1 MAMAED
7 GRFGFDL
14 LETGTCGHLE
24 LVPSHGESQ
33 ASPADLF
40 PKLTLPCGLPP
51 VLPTL
56 EEEVKKYLTRIEDLS
71 VHNNVPSHSQIER
84 TPNYGRLLHMDLCP
98 VQTTI
103 RVERDKAT
111 GQLKSY
117 TEELIPDAAET
128 SRTSLSLRR
137 APDVDNQRVKDDVR
151 GSNIN
156 LPFWPGGMDDDKDL
170 FSLEPEK
177 SENEGSPAVDLDL
190 DDASKYLTTPP
201 GFKCGMTFDTNSAP
215 LDGQPDK
222 SAGGAS
228 DANVVINLAD
238 IMAGVEDFD
247 LGDSDGEEEAADKA
261 DDSQGLMEHKPE
273 DNLTRSESLEKLI
286 QEQSEVKSE
295 VVKSPSP
302 PAEEWSV
309 KVDTSSPVHDF
320 YKRIP
325 DMAYKWPFELDI
337 FQKQAIL
344 HLENHESVFVAAHT
358 SAGKTV
364 VAEYAIAL
372 SLKHMTRTIYTSPIK
387 ALSNQKFR
395 DFKLTFGDVGLVTGD
410 VQLNQAA
417 SCLIMTTEI
426 LRSMLYNGSDIVR
439 DLEWVIFDE
448 VHYINDSERGV
459 VWEEVLIMLPQH
471 VNVIL
476 LSATVPN
483 TMEFA
488 AWVGRTKRKK
498 IYVVNTLK
506 RPVPLEH
513 YLYVGNSTKTCNE
526 LFLLQ
531 DAKGNFLTTG
541 YNKALEAKKE
551 RASKSS
557 QNFGAKGTR
566 PGNPIQDKNTWLS
579 VIEMLKRK
587 DKLPAVAFTFSK
599 RKIEE
604 NAINLQSV
612 DLTTASE
619 KSEIHVFFHKCMDRL
634 KGSDKSLPQVLQLSD
649 MLKRGLGVHHSG
661 VLPIL
666 KEVVEMLF
674 QKGLV
679 KILFATET
687 FAMGVNMPART
698 VVFDTIRKHDGMS
711 FRNLLPGE
719 YIQMAG
725 RAGRR
730 GLDTTGTVVLL
741 CKGDVPEM
749 SELHRMMLG
758 KPTSLESQ
766 FRLTYTMIL
775 NLMRVE
781 QLRVQDMIKR
791 SFSEFHH
798 QQESAGHRQ
807 RLEVV
812 REKMRQVRPI
822 ECYLCSLDLEQY
834 HLDCREFYR
843 LREHLQSVIFSHP
856 VAIKALSAGRVVM
869 VKRPL
874 GQSVLGVIL
883 VAGGHRNGRPVAASG
898 TSERKFTALILAE
911 KPGAGNLNGRGD
923 QTSTNS
929 ESKESK
935 KASME
940 PVLPSSLY
948 EPEGPCWHEV
958 RELTASDIVRITTKV
973 LKIDAD
979 GILSDTKRRDH
990 PRFQHEPPDRCVTT
1004 ASQELLRLTQT
1015 KTAEGSSGLPGL
1027 HPVNDLKLRDIDL
1040 VEQCRALQFLEEG
1053 LAGYNCTRCSE
1064 FMAHF
1069 EEHDRNMVLKDEFK
1083 RLQYLL
1089 SDESL
1094 ALLPEY
1100 TQRVEVLKRLHYM
1113 DNLGTVQ
1120 LKGRVA
1126 CEMSNHELVVTELV
1140 FENALTDLDPA
1151 EIAALLSCFV
1161 FEMKRCSEP
1170 ELTETLVK
1178 GREQILAKAK
1188 LVGLLQKEVGMLM
1201 PVEDYMEQFH
1211 FGLMEVVQEWARGM
1225 PFSEIIELTDVH
1237 EGIIVR
1243 TIQRL
1248 HETLSDVRNAARL
1261 IGDRTLA
1268 QKMEDSME
1276 MVKRDI
1282 VFAASLYTQ

>member
-1 MAMAED
+1 MEEANQND
-7 GRFGFDL
+7 LLSLPFDL

-24 LVPSHGESQ
+24 LVPLRDKTKET
-33 ASPADLF
+33 PAEIL

-51 VLPTL
+51 VLDTL
-56 EEEVKKYLTRIEDLS
+56 EEEVQKYLNRVEDLP
-71 VHNNVPSHSQIER
+71 VHNDIPQHSLISR
-84 TPNYGRLLHMDLCP
+84 TPDYSRLLHMDLCP
-98 VQTTI
+98 AQTAI
-103 RVERDKAT
+103 KVERDSTT
-111 GQLKSY
+111 GQLIGF
-117 TEELIPDAAET
+117 TEELVPDAAET
-128 SRTSLSLRR
+128 SRNSLSLRR
-137 APDVDNQRVKDDVR
+137 APDINSIRVKEDVR

-156 LPFWPGGMDDDKDL
+156 LPFWPGGMDPDEDIL
-170 FSLEPEK
+170 RIK
-177 SENEGSPAVDLDL
+177 SEKPDDSSRPALDL
-190 DDASKYLTTPP
+190 NLDDVSKYLSVPP
-201 GFKCGMTFDTNSAP
+201 GFECGMTFDETEAEGSEGMSQTDRPTDSTTMATNT
-215 LDGQPDK
+215 
-222 SAGGAS
+222 
-228 DANVVINLAD
+228 VINLAD
-238 IMAGVEDFD
+238 IMAGVDDLD
-247 LGDSDGEEEAADKA
+247 LGESDDDEESKEEMKSSLENKDEKQMQ
-261 DDSQGLMEHKPE
+261 SSGVGLSK
-273 DNLTRSESLEKLI
+273 SESLEKLT
-286 QEQSEVKSE
+286 QVEDKEDSQSAAVKT
-295 VVKSPSP
+295 KAQA
-302 PAEEWSV
+302 PAEEWAV
-309 KVDTSSPVHDF
+309 KVDTSSPVQDF
-320 YKRIP
+320 YKKVP

-344 HLENHESVFVAAHT
+344 RLEAHESVFVAAHT

-372 SLKHMTRTIYTSPIK
+372 SLKHMTRAIYTSPIK

-395 DFKLTFGDVGLVTGD
+395 EFKLTFGDVGLVTGD
-410 VQLNQAA
+410 VQLNQTAA
-417 SCLIMTTEI
+417 CLIMTTEI

-498 IYVVNTLK
+498 IYVVSTLK

-513 YLYVGNSTKTCNE
+513 YLYTGNSTKTCNE

-531 DAKGNFLTTG
+531 DAKGNFLTSG
-541 YNKALEAKKE
+541 YSKALEAKKE

-557 QNFGAKGTR
+557 QSFGAKGTR

-599 RKIEE
+599 KKIEE
-604 NAINLQSV
+604 NAGNLQSV
-612 DLTTASE
+612 DLTTSSE
-619 KSEIHVFFHKCMDRL
+619 KSEIHVFFHKCIDRL
-634 KGSDKSLPQVLQLSD
+634 KGSDRSLPQVLQLAD

-698 VVFDTIRKHDGMS
+698 VIFDSIRKHDGMN

-730 GLDTTGTVVLL
+730 GLDTTGTVILL

-758 KPTSLESQ
+758 KPTSLESR

-775 NLMRVE
+775 NLLRVE

-798 QQESAGHRQ
+798 QQESVSHRQ
-807 RLEVV
+807 QLNVV
-812 REKMRQVRPI
+812 RDKMRETKPI
-822 ECYLCSLDLEQY
+822 ECYLCSLDLERY
-834 HLDCREFYR
+834 YEDCREFHR
-843 LREHLQSVIFSHP
+843 LREHLQSVIFTHP
-856 VAIKALSAGRVVM
+856 AAIKALSAGRVIM
-869 VKRPL
+869 VKRPH
-874 GQSVLGVIL
+874 GQSVLGVVL
-883 VAGGHRNGRPVAASG
+883 TTSQRSGGSTPSG
-898 TSERKFTALILAE
+898 ERKFTVLVIAE
-911 KPGAGNLNGRGD
+911 KPGVNSDGSSGDRDSAQDKTAGV
-923 QTSTNS
+923 
-929 ESKESK
+929 SKPNI
-935 KASME
+935 E
-940 PVLPSSLY
+940 PVLPSSLFV
-948 EPEGPCWHEV
+948 PAGPCWHEL
-958 RELTASDIVRITTKV
+958 RELTSSDIVRITTKTIKV
-973 LKIDAD
+973 DAD
-979 GILSDTKRRDH
+979 GIISDTKRREL
-990 PRFQHEPPDRCVTT
+990 PRFQNNPPDRCVTMAT
-1004 ASQELLRLTQT
+1004 QELLQLTESADPT
-1015 KTAEGSSGLPGL
+1015 GLPGL

-1053 LAGYNCTRCSE
+1053 FSSFNCIRCPE
-1064 FMAHF
+1064 FMQHF
-1069 EEHDRNMVLKDEFK
+1069 TEHDQNMSLKDEFN
-1083 RLQYLL
+1083 RLQFLL

-1094 ALLPEY
+1094 VLLPEY

-1113 DNLGTVQ
+1113 DSSGTVQ

-1151 EIAALLSCFV
+1151 QIAALLSCFV

-1170 ELTETLVK
+1170 NLTEALIK
-1178 GREQILAKAK
+1178 GRDQILAKAQ
-1188 LVGLLQKEVGMLM
+1188 LVGQLQREVGMTM

-1211 FGLMEVVQEWARGM
+1211 FGLMEVVYEWAQGKV
-1225 PFSEIIELTDVH
+1225 SA
-1237 EGIIVR
+1237 G
-1243 TIQRL
+1243 
-1248 HETLSDVRNAARL
+1248 A
-1261 IGDRTLA
+1261 
-1268 QKMEDSME
+1268 MERKK
-1276 MVKRDI
+1276 V
-1282 VFAASLYTQ
+1282 